1 MPLVLREPTVLQMVL
16 LLLVVLYELVLQAL
30 AFLPQV
36 LMPPV
41 HGGKNHLLIA
51 RNDQVLLFWC
61 CCAAGG
67 NAMDQVRMLSKRV
80 ADLWL
85 HMFLWFAVAVHLEE
99 LLMSSETNLSPTISA
114 TILGPTILATYMFFS
129 FLLY

>member
-1 MPLVLREPTVLQMVL
+1 MLSLIFLALKLLNYFDIDLPTIFFFV
-16 LLLVVLYELVLQAL
+16 
-30 AFLPQV
+30 
-36 LMPPV
+36 
-41 HGGKNHLLIA
+41 
-51 RNDQVLLFWC
+51 DQVLLFWC

-114 TILGPTILATYMFFS
+114 TSLGPIILATYMFFS